1 MTKFYIDKDK
11 VGEFW
16 RNHST
21 KFQSNDN
28 SGLSNLEMDK
38 ELGQLKLKEERR
50 VINQYFKNLN
60 GCMLDLGAG
69 SGEWSFFLA
78 KQFSKVIAVEKTE
91 GMIEAFNRKLV
102 SSNSKNIELIE
113 SDVTNLDI
121 PEDVDVVFM
130 SGLCIYINDLDLE
143 KLLSNLVSNSK
154 SQLEVIVRDGTALTK
169 SHFIDGEYSEAL
181 DASYYALYRTRE
193 EYIRLFSD
201 HGFYLEKDQDMFK
214 EGSIL
219 NKWKETRLRIYKFIK
234 E

>member
-1 MTKFYIDKDK
+1 M
-11 VGEFW
+11 V
-16 RNHST
+16 
-21 KFQSNDN
+21 
-28 SGLSNLEMDK
+28 
-38 ELGQLKLKEERR
+38 
-50 VINQYFKNLN
+50 
-60 GCMLDLGAG
+60 
-69 SGEWSFFLA
+69 FFLA

-181 DASYYALYRTRE
+181 DASIMH
-193 EYIRLFSD
+193 YIGPEKNISD
-201 HGFYLEKDQDMFK
+201 YSAIMGL
-214 EGSIL
+214 S
-219 NKWKETRLRIYKFIK
+219 
-234 E
+234 

>member
-1 MTKFYIDKDK
+1 MTKYHIDKDK

-16 RNHST
+16 RNHSA
-21 KFQSNDN
+21 KFQLNEN
-28 SGLSNLEMDK
+28 SGLSNLEMDE

-91 GMIEAFNRKLV
+91 GMIEVFNKKLV
-102 SSNSKNIELIE
+102 SSKSKNIELIE
-113 SDVTNLDI
+113 SDVTSLDI

-143 KLLSNLVSNSK
+143 KLLSDLVSNCK
-154 SQLEVIVRDGTALTK
+154 SQLEIIVRDGTALTK
-169 SHFIDGEYSEAL
+169 RHFIDGEYSEAL

-193 EYIRLFSD
+193 EYIRLFRD
-201 HGFYLEKDQDMFK
+201 QGFYLKKDQDMFE
-214 EGSIL
+214 EGSKL